1 MDENISQSRKRK
13 IRLIAGLFT
22 GFLILFTFA
31 GNTLQSLTMPK
42 VLTVTVSKGAV
53 THTYEESAEAIPVEV
68 RELSNPAGWKVS
80 RILVTKGEAVRKGQ
94 ALIQYESKD
103 VQQQLADEKS
113 SMRKLEL
120 SIEQLQ
126 YNVMQAMQAEDEST
140 KISASAALESAK
152 VDLTVQQ
159 RHIQN
164 LHEQLTANQQIAA
177 PFDGIIMD
185 VGAVEGFSSTGK
197 PDVVIANAAKG
208 YKAELLMPSEVASLL
223 AVGETLKDI
232 TLVDPKGEHSPITGI
247 VEKIGGAGGSAGST
261 INDSADSGQ
270 NVLGEKAPFSMKQVA
285 ILLKDSS
292 LHGGEQLR
300 VNIAKSTNGDA
311 ILVPKEAIH
320 KDQEGTYV
328 FILQEKTGP
337 LGNAYHAVRTN
348 VKVSDSNDT
357 TSAVTEG
364 LFDGQEVIVDSNDL
378 IMDGTR
384 VHK

>member
-1 MDENISQSRKRK
+1 MEDNITPSRKRK

-22 GFLILFTFA
+22 GLLLLFTFA

-42 VLTVTVSKGAV
+42 VLTITVSKGAM
-53 THTYEESAEAIPVEV
+53 THAYEESAEAIPVEI
-68 RELSNPAGWKVS
+68 RALSNPAGWKVNH
-80 RILVTKGEAVRKGQ
+80 ILVKKGDAVQKGQ
-94 ALIQYESKD
+94 ALIQYEGRD

-113 SMRKLEL
+113 ALRKLEL
-120 SIEQLQ
+120 SMEQLQ
-126 YNVMQAMQAEDEST
+126 YNVMQAMQAEDEAAR
-140 KISASAALESAK
+140 ISAAAALESAK
-152 VDLTVQQ
+152 VDVSVQQ
-159 RHIQN
+159 KHIQN
-164 LHEQLTANQQIAA
+164 LQEQLADNQQITA

-185 VGAVEGFSSTGK
+185 VGALEGFSSTGK

-232 TLVDPKGEHSPITGI
+232 KLADQEEHPPITGI
-247 VEKIGGAGGSAGST
+247 VEKIGGAGGSTGST
-261 INDSADSGQ
+261 INDSADSELNG
-270 NVLGEKAPFSMKQVA
+270 LGGKAPSSMKQVE

-328 FILQEKTGP
+328 FTLQEKEGP
-337 LGNAYHAVRTN
+337 LGNAYYAVRTN
-348 VKVSDSNDT
+348 VKVIDSNDT

-364 LFDGQEVIVDSNDL
+364 LFDEQEVIVDSNDL
-378 IMDGTR
+378 IVDGTR